1 MLQILNSNLKDSGSG
16 PPSLCYV
23 ASQCYCF
30 DHPSPLPAELALPS
44 LWPLPSLPCD
54 GASHRGAEAWSH
66 PLAEPPGSPLLAPFC
81 HLLDEQPSPCRIV
94 PGDGL
99 QEPPRRRDMVSSTF
113 EPPGSPLPAPS
124 ATLVTSNQPDA
135 EEWSHLLS
143 RPPGSPLLAPL
154 CHLRDEQLSQCRAVL
169 GDGCNSVVAEHPAA
183 N

>member
-16 PPSLCYV
+16 PPSLLRGI
-23 ASQCYCF
+23 AMLLFLITLRLFQ
-30 DHPSPLPAELALPS
+30 PNS
-44 LWPLPSLPCD
+44 LYRHSGRCHHCR
-54 GASHRGAEAWSH
+54 ASHRGAEAWSH
-66 PLAEPPGSPLLAPFC
+66 LLAEPPGSPLLAPFC